1 MNVRDHSLSNED
13 LKRQIWGQ
21 PTEFSEDSLRIMY
34 QPKYELGGLKIIIVS
49 LPNR

>member
-21 PTEFSEDSLRIMY
+21 PAESSEDSLRIMY